1 MESYFLILIV
11 VLFAAVIGAGGAFYL
26 VTSIK
31 RGRKGGGV
39 DRISVRMLTERV
51 RAVGKLVGLEVHAKE
66 IATATKGFN
75 WLPPILLSQAKVAM
89 IFQFEKQYGVEL
101 GSIDERDIEEVTP
114 GRYRVTLPPI
124 VGSLRLLDVE
134 PYDIQQG
141 RVLGLVD
148 VINMNA
154 ERQNE
159 LMKTAQQQAAELF
172 EKNDERYEKQARD
185 AVERQLH
192 AIAKLFDG
200 TIEVRWRET
209 GERAQPRLVMDDS
222 LRTGPARSHAEPRPG
237 SRTPALAGVS

>member
-1 MESYFLILIV
+1 MNEFLLLIIA
-11 VLFAAVIGAGGAFYL
+11 LSFAALLGAGVIFYL
-26 VTSIK
+26 FTVVK
-31 RGRKGGGV
+31 KGRKGGGV
-39 DRISVRMLTERV
+39 DGITLRMLTERV

-89 IFQFEKQYGVEL
+89 IFQFEKQYAVEL
-101 GSIDERDIEEVTP
+101 GAIDERNVEDMGG
-114 GRYRVTLPPI
+114 GRFRVTLPPI
-124 VGSLRLLDVE
+124 VGSLRLMDVE

-159 LMKTAQQQAAELF
+159 LMRTAQQQAAELF
-172 EKNDERYEKQARD
+172 EKNDDRYEKQARD
-185 AVERQLH
+185 AIERQLH

-200 TIEVRWRET
+200 SLEIRWRESSHR
-209 GERAQPRLVMDDS
+209 EQPRLVMDES
-222 LRTGPARSHAEPRPG
+222 LKTGPAKVAQ
-237 SRTPALAGVS
+237 